1 MKGRRKV
8 RTDKWLMQDQFIKE
22 ARATLASKPDIGRF
36 IHAAAQAEVDEP
48 IGILAGSRRAAEGL
62 SKGHDDQK

>member
-8 RTDKWLMQDQFIKE
+8 RTDKWLMQDQFVKE
-22 ARATLASKPDIGRF
+22 ARATLASKSDVGRF

-48 IGILAGSRRAAEGL
+48 IGILAGGRWSKHAE
-62 SKGHDDQK
+62 KDD

>member
-22 ARATLASKPDIGRF
+22 ARATLASKSDVGRF
-36 IHAAAQAEVDEP
+36 IHAAAQVEVDEP

-62 SKGHDDQK
+62 SKGHDYQK

>member
-8 RTDKWLMQDQFIKE
+8 RTDKWLMQDQFIKD
-22 ARATLASKPDIGRF
+22 ARATLASKSDVGHF

-48 IGILAGSRRAAEGL
+48 IGILAGSRRSAGGL
-62 SKGHDDQK
+62 SKGRDDQK